1 MEEMLEDIM
10 EILDDDELEEEVDFE
25 VEKVFYELI
34 VGKIKLFVY
43 VLKVCEGKVIFRFI
57 KVFCKNIG
65 IGKEFYF
72 N

>member
-43 VLKVCEGKVIFRFI
+43 VLIVCEGKDIFRFI
-57 KVFCKNIG
+57 NVICFVKILV
-65 IGKEFYF
+65 
-72 N
+72 

>member
-1 MEEMLEDIM
+1 MEEMLDDIM

-65 IGKEFYF
+65 IGKGFYF

>member
-1 MEEMLEDIM
+1 MEEMLDDIM

-43 VLKVCEGKVIFRFI
+43 VLKVCEGKDIFRFI
-57 KVFCKNIG
+57 KVFW
-65 IGKEFYF
+65 
-72 N
+72 

>member
-1 MEEMLEDIM
+1 MEEMLDDIM

-43 VLKVCEGKVIFRFI
+43 VLKVCEWKVIFRFI

>member
-43 VLKVCEGKVIFRFI
+43 VLIVC
-57 KVFCKNIG
+57 
-65 IGKEFYF
+65 
-72 N
+72 

>member
-43 VLKVCEGKVIFRFI
+43 VLKVCEGKDIFRFI